1 MLPVELWSS
10 SFSSNLIL
18 SRQVSVLTRSRFVEV
33 IVYVVQVVS
42 MGKRSIGRIVRI
54 VIRSKE
60 GFVTVRTLRA

>member
-60 GFVTVRTLRA
+60 GFVAVRTLRA